1 MFLSE
6 SAEEVLEALWI
17 SWEENGEKLIKTASL
32 RMVPDRSVIG
42 ELTDAGIV
50 EDRGNGEIVL
60 TDSGMRHA
68 GDAIRRH
75 RLAERLL
82 TDVLDVKKELIHDT
96 ACQFEHHLHKGIDDN
111 ICTLLG
117 HPKICPHGKPIPQGS
132 CCREG
137 AKTAEQ
143 AVGPLAELKPG
154 QAGQVAYLHTV
165 DPKRAQMLI
174 SMGIVPGIDIWLLA
188 GFPSYLFQIS
198 EGQFA
203 VDKELAYQIY
213 VRHKTD

>member
-17 SWEENGEKLIKTASL
+17 VWEEGGNKCVKISSL
-32 RMVPDRSVIG
+32 KIVPDSSVLGELLDARILKKCG
-42 ELTDAGIV
+42 DDMFELTDDGIKQAG
-50 EDRGNGEIVL
+50 N
-60 TDSGMRHA
+60 
-68 GDAIRRH
+68 AIRRH

-96 ACQFEHHLHKGIDDN
+96 ACQFEHHLHKGIDN
-111 ICTLLG
+111 NVCTLLG
-117 HPKICPHGKPIPQGS
+117 HPKICPHGKQIPPGA
-132 CCREG
+132 CCAEG
-137 AKTAEQ
+137 TRV
-143 AVGPLAELKPG
+143 VGQLVAPLSELKPG
-154 QAGQVAYLHTV
+154 QGGQVAYLHTT

-174 SMGIVPGIDIWLLA
+174 SMGIVPGVEINLLA

-203 VDKELAYQIY
+203 VDRELAVQIY
-213 VRHKTD
+213 VRCKTV